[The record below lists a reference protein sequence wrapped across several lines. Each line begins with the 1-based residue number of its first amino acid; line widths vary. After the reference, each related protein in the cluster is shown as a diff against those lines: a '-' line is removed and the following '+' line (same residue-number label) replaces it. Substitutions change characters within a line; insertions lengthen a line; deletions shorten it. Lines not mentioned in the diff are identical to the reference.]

1 MSAEMGPHRWR
12 PLKPCERHTV
22 TDPTLRLPTSTF
34 RVVLD
39 LGVLPLVA
47 PTLADR
53 FRQPELGIDFDG
65 ESEADR
71 AAIFIEFPD
80 GQLHLEIVDAEVEYH
95 FHDALGEGDGSSP
108 WDDEETENL
117 INWAMAFAAHLAP
130 LLPDLVADV
139 EEAADWFDQGLPI
152 YAAQVEPVPLQ
163 LIEVQLEGDLLMLPW
178 LGAGTVDHEHIDA
191 PGDPIALLWS
201 ATEEGSTTPIARAW
215 SDGITTTP
223 LAEAEPGVNWDA
235 VGLPEAEVL
244 DWLSSLYINDN
255 VIPDPRVTIMQA
267 ALLRIA
273 GLA

>member
-1 MSAEMGPHRWR
+1 M
-12 PLKPCERHTV
+12 